1 VSAVVVLNQENKKP
15 ANIKNMNRIFL
26 LTAVLILLLNGGCN
40 IYMYNSTERYNLEP
54 IVTLEGDWKFNIGD
68 DPTWASKSYDD
79 STWDKIYVPSDWQD
93 QGYHQYLGYAWYRT
107 KVFIPRIDESDNI
120 YLYIDAIDDVSEVYI
135 NGILIGQTGNF
146 PPNYKTAYNIPVFY
160 SIPQSLIN
168 YDGENTLAIRVYND
182 QMDGGI
188 VSGPAVIGYFED
200 DVLLNQNL
208 AGMWQFKPGFNRQYT
223 NADYDA
229 SNWQSLFVPGPW
241 DNQGYLTFDGVATYR
256 TKFTLANGLEDEE
269 LYLILGIIDD
279 KDKVYL
285 NGKLI
290 AKTED
295 MYGTELASNGMGEW
309 QVRRA
314 YKIPA
319 KNLNYSGSNT
329 LVVVVNDDQQIGG
342 IVTGP
347 IGIMTKSN
355 YDEYVSR
362 YKVKK
367 VSIFQILEEEW

>member
-1 VSAVVVLNQENKKP
+1 
-15 ANIKNMNRIFL
+15 MNRIFL

-79 STWDKIYVPSDWQD
+79 STWDYITVPGNWQD

-182 QMDGGI
+182 QLDGGI

>member
-1 VSAVVVLNQENKKP
+1 MLAVVVLNQENKKP

-79 STWDKIYVPSDWQD
+79 STWDYITVPGNWQD

-146 PPNYKTAYNIPVFY
+146 PPNYKTAYDIPVFH
-160 SIPQSLIN
+160 SLPQSLIN
-168 YDGENTLAIRVYND
+168 YDGENILAIRVYND

-188 VSGPAVIGYFED
+188 VSGPVIIGYFED
-200 DVLLNQNL
+200 DMLLDQNL
-208 AGMWQFKPGFNRQYT
+208 AGKWLFKPGFNRKYT
-223 NADYDA
+223 DTDYDA
-229 SNWQSLFVPGPW
+229 SSWNSLFVPGPW

>member
-1 VSAVVVLNQENKKP
+1 MSAVVVLNQENKKP

-79 STWDKIYVPSDWQD
+79 STWDYITVPGNWQD

>member
-1 VSAVVVLNQENKKP
+1 MLAVVVLNQENKKP

-79 STWDKIYVPSDWQD
+79 STWDYITVPGNWQD
-93 QGYHQYLGYAWYRT
+93 QGYYQYLGYAWYRT

-188 VSGPAVIGYFED
+188 VSGPVIIGYFED

-208 AGMWQFKPGFNRQYT
+208 AGMWQFKPGFNRRYT

-362 YKVKK
+362 HKVKK

>member
-1 VSAVVVLNQENKKP
+1 MSAVVVLNQENKKP

-79 STWDKIYVPSDWQD
+79 STWDYITVPGNWQD

-146 PPNYKTAYNIPVFY
+146 PPNYKTAYDIPVFH
-160 SIPQSLIN
+160 SLPQSLIN
-168 YDGENTLAIRVYND
+168 YDGENILAIRVYND

-188 VSGPAVIGYFED
+188 VSGPVIIGYFED

>member
-1 VSAVVVLNQENKKP
+1 MLAVVVLNQENKKP

-26 LTAVLILLLNGGCN
+26 LTAVLILLLNGGCR
-40 IYMYNSTERYNLEP
+40 IHMYNSTERYNLEP

-79 STWDKIYVPSDWQD
+79 STWDYITVPGNWQD

-146 PPNYKTAYNIPVFY
+146 PPNYKTAYDIPVFH
-160 SIPQSLIN
+160 SLPQSLIN
-168 YDGENTLAIRVYND
+168 YDGENILAIRVYND

-188 VSGPAVIGYFED
+188 VSGPVIIGYFED
-200 DVLLNQNL
+200 DMLLDQNL
-208 AGMWQFKPGFNRQYT
+208 AGKWLFKPGFNRKYT
-223 NADYDA
+223 DTDYDA
-229 SNWQSLFVPGPW
+229 SSWNSLFVPGPW

>member
-1 VSAVVVLNQENKKP
+1 MLAVVVLNQENKKP

-26 LTAVLILLLNGGCN
+26 LTAVIILLLNGGCN
-40 IYMYNSTERYNLEP
+40 IYMHNSTERYNLEP

-79 STWDKIYVPSDWQD
+79 STWDYITVPGNWQD

-146 PPNYKTAYNIPVFY
+146 PPNYKTAYDIPVFH
-160 SIPQSLIN
+160 SLPQSLIN
-168 YDGENTLAIRVYND
+168 YDGENILAIRVYND

-188 VSGPAVIGYFED
+188 VSGPVIIGYFED
-200 DVLLNQNL
+200 DMLLDQNL
-208 AGMWQFKPGFNRQYT
+208 AGKWLFKPGFNRKYT
-223 NADYDA
+223 DTDYDA
-229 SNWQSLFVPGPW
+229 SSWNSLFVPGPW

-355 YDEYVSR
+355 YDEYVRR

>member
-79 STWDKIYVPSDWQD
+79 STWDYITVPGNWQD

-107 KVFIPRIDESDNI
+107 KVFIPRIEESDNI
-120 YLYIDAIDDVSEVYI
+120 YLYINAIDDASEIYL
-135 NGILIGQTGNF
+135 NGVLIGQTGIF
-146 PPNYKTAYNIPVFY
+146 PPDYKTAYDIPVFH
-160 SIPQSLIN
+160 SLPQSLIN
-168 YDGENTLAIRVYND
+168 YDGENILAIRVYND
-182 QMDGGI
+182 QLDGGI
-188 VSGPAVIGYFED
+188 ISGPAVIGYFED

>member
-1 VSAVVVLNQENKKP
+1 MLAVVVLNQENKKP

-26 LTAVLILLLNGGCN
+26 LTAVLILLLNGGCR

-79 STWDKIYVPSDWQD
+79 STWDYITVPGNWQD

-146 PPNYKTAYNIPVFY
+146 PPNYKTAYDIPVFH
-160 SIPQSLIN
+160 SLPQSLIN
-168 YDGENTLAIRVYND
+168 YDGENILAIRVYND

-188 VSGPAVIGYFED
+188 VSGPVIIGYFED
-200 DVLLNQNL
+200 DMLLDQNL
-208 AGMWQFKPGFNRQYT
+208 AGKWLFKPGFNRKYT
-223 NADYDA
+223 DTDYDA
-229 SNWQSLFVPGPW
+229 SSWNSLFVPGPW